1 MYSPSQEGRKEPKS
15 MVKAIIRDNSK
26 RIKVKAQSMKGFI
39 YEIVETLNTLKRFK
53 DLPFEIIWGDD
64 CTLCIYR
71 DGDLIFWTGTAPEN
85 WETPHLIDNLNKIG
99 KDFRVTLLRNDK
111 E

>member
-1 MYSPSQEGRKEPKS
+1 MILVEIKDGT
-15 MVKAIIRDNSK
+15 K
-26 RIKVKAQSMKGFI
+26 RIKVKAHSMKGFI
-39 YEIVETLNTLKRFK
+39 YEIVETLNTLRRFK
-53 DLPFEIIWGDD
+53 DLPFDIIWGDD

-71 DGDLIFWTGTAPEN
+71 DDELVFWTGTTPEN
-85 WETPHLIDNLNKIG
+85 WEVSHLIDNLNKIG